1 MGAKYSKRT
10 MEISSTPVKPGAPDA
25 NGKVADDVTVEK
37 VEDKVTTNGETKAV
51 EETNGSA
58 KKEGEEAAVKAEEAG
73 EEKKEG
79 EETKEE
85 GEEADK
91 TTGEFLVCLVNHKFS
106 RQISNMAKGSN
117 LTILLSCKY
126 SPFVCR

>member
-10 MEISSTPVKPGAPDA
+10 MEISSTPVKLGAPDA

-58 KKEGEEAAVKAEEAG
+58 KKEGDKAEEAG
-73 EEKKEG
+73 ETKEG
-79 EETKEE
+79 DETKEE

-91 TTGEFLVCLVNHKFS
+91 TTDEANESKS
-106 RQISNMAKGSN
+106 KSAKSK
-117 LTILLSCKY
+117 LKKKLSFRSLNFMK
-126 SPFVCR
+126 

>member
-58 KKEGEEAAVKAEEAG
+58 KKEGDKAEE
-73 EEKKEG
+73 EKDV
-79 EETKEE
+79 
-85 GEEADK
+85 EAEMMPPPPPSSSLPLPNSSP
-91 TTGEFLVCLVNHKFS
+91 GVHSNHSSHSGDMQSPPFHIQHPQINV
-106 RQISNMAKGSN
+106 RQ
-117 LTILLSCKY
+117 
-126 SPFVCR
+126 

>member
-58 KKEGEEAAVKAEEAG
+58 KKEGEEAVKAEEAG

-91 TTGEFLVCLVNHKFS
+91 TTGKC
-106 RQISNMAKGSN
+106 
-117 LTILLSCKY
+117 
-126 SPFVCR
+126 FVS

>member
-37 VEDKVTTNGETKAV
+37 VEDKVAANGETKAV

-58 KKEGEEAAVKAEEAG
+58 KKEGEEAVKA
-73 EEKKEG
+73 EG
-79 EETKEE
+79 EETKEGDE
-85 GEEADK
+85 TKDEEKEADT
-91 TTGEFLVCLVNHKFS
+91 TTGEFSFLAYAYIGQLS
-106 RQISNMAKGSN
+106 R
-117 LTILLSCKY
+117 
-126 SPFVCR
+126 P

>member
-58 KKEGEEAAVKAEEAG
+58 KKEGDEAVKAEEAG
-73 EEKKEG
+73 EDKKEDG
-79 EETKEE
+79 NETKEE

-91 TTGEFLVCLVNHKFS
+91 TTGELLVC
-106 RQISNMAKGSN
+106 
-117 LTILLSCKY
+117 
-126 SPFVCR
+126 

>member
-58 KKEGEEAAVKAEEAG
+58 KKEGDEAAVKAEEAG
-73 EEKKEG
+73 ETKEG
-79 EETKEE
+79 DETKEE

-91 TTGEFLVCLVNHKFS
+91 TTGELLVC
-106 RQISNMAKGSN
+106 
-117 LTILLSCKY
+117 
-126 SPFVCR
+126 

>member
-91 TTGEFLVCLVNHKFS
+91 TTGECFIYQAQCTCIIYENYLIKS
-106 RQISNMAKGSN
+106 
-117 LTILLSCKY
+117 
-126 SPFVCR
+126 